1 MALDVTDGSTA
12 DGTPAQMWS
21 CAPGPDQSW
30 TLNGDGFLTALGKC
44 LDLVNNGTGNGTAV
58 HMWTCYS
65 PVSTQ
70 EWSYA
75 GSSTPPPPTTPPP
88 TSPSGEDPDLGPNT
102 VIFLKPDDGGWSSGG
117 LISDSKI
124 DGQIQSGSQQQFLT
138 KNSRMGSWSGSNW
151 NMVFVG
157 DQGAPG
163 QSFPTYTNVPSAPV
177 DREKPYLYIDGSGA
191 WQVLVPA
198 AQTNASATTWSGKTQ
213 AQRHDHRP
221 HLDLARRPRQ
231 RLHRRLPR
239 LQGRRLRPQPRGGGL
254 GSYAYFNVNPSVV
267 EDHSF
272 EVPQTPGVKFHDM
285 VTVVPAAQA
294 PSPTSS
300 TAPARPSHRATTWRT

>member
-1 MALDVTDGSTA
+1 M
-12 DGTPAQMWS
+12 
-21 CAPGPDQSW
+21 
-30 TLNGDGFLTALGKC
+30 
-44 LDLVNNGTGNGTAV
+44 
-58 HMWTCYS
+58 
-65 PVSTQ
+65 
-70 EWSYA
+70 
-75 GSSTPPPPTTPPP
+75 
-88 TSPSGEDPDLGPNT
+88 
-102 VIFLKPDDGGWSSGG
+102 IFLKPGDGAWSSGG

-124 DGQIQSGSQQQFLT
+124 DGQIQSGSQQQFLA

-177 DREKPYLYIDGSGA
+177 DREKTYLYIDGSGA
-191 WQVLVPA
+191 WQVFVPA

-239 LQGRRLRPQPRGGGL
+239 LQGRRLRHRPRGVEPGQLRLLQRQPLGRGGPRL
-254 GSYAYFNVNPSVV
+254 RGAP
-267 EDHSF
+267 DPRG
-272 EVPQTPGVKFHDM
+272 EVPRHGDRGPRRRRHHHPHRQLHRRDRHTEQQRGVPDELPVAAPSAGHPHTAVPGGPPWYEPSEDGWPPRSASFRSP
-285 VTVVPAAQA
+285 PAAS
-294 PSPTSS
+294 SPPPGRHRPPPTP
-300 TAPARPSHRATTWRT
+300 APASRPTTPPRTRRCGTTRRRS